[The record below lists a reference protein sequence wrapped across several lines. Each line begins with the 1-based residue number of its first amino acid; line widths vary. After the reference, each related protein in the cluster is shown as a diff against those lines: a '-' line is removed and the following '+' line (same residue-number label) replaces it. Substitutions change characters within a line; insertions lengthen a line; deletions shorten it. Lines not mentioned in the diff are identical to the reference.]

1 MKEEEGGKLSRY
13 YDNASF
19 LESGLH
25 GDRFFREGSPFSLSS
40 LRSLSSGN
48 APSQPDEDRS
58 RSRPDLGGNS
68 VGWRPEKRP
77 LSEEAERSAFPGCFR
92 IGSPLPALTSGASL
106 SRFPMSGEPAAPEN
120 TRFKASAL
128 GGRESGGSGDR
139 CCLSGAEDQE
149 KRVAAA
155 SPLPPP
161 PGTFGTAV
169 RKRRRGKPLCLSGL
183 KLPRRWA
190 EDPAEG
196 QAGLEGCELFEE
208 GVSSATKF
216 PPCDLWLGPCKAGI
230 QQVKPSRQQGHVRC
244 CHPYSI
250 SCVWRTR
257 CLA

>member
-1 MKEEEGGKLSRY
+1 MKEEGKLTRY

-25 GDRFFREGSPFSLSS
+25 GDRSFREGSPFFLSL
-40 LRSLSSGN
+40 LRSLSSRN

-77 LSEEAERSAFPGCFR
+77 LSEGAERSAFLGCFR
-92 IGSPLPALTSGASL
+92 IGSPLAALTSGASL
-106 SRFPMSGEPAAPEN
+106 SRFPMSGEPAAPED
-120 TRFKASAL
+120 TRLKASAL
-128 GGRESGGSGDR
+128 GGRESGGSGDS

-149 KRVAAA
+149 KRVAA

-169 RKRRRGKPLCLSGL
+169 RMRRRGKPLCLSGL
-183 KLPRRWA
+183 KLPRWA

-196 QAGLEGCELFEE
+196 QGGLEGCELFEE
-208 GVSSATKF
+208 GASSPLSFLLAI
-216 PPCDLWLGPCKAGI
+216 CGWGPCKAGI

-244 CHPYSI
+244 CNPYSV